1 MLIKIFKVLAGLVLL
16 TLLGAVGFL
25 LFAQRDPDLVLS
37 AAKVL
42 EPAATEPQAA
52 ANPQRNAYF
61 GELHLHTAYSMD
73 ANVFGTNID
82 PRGAY
87 RFAKGEPMEVGRTGI
102 QQRIAA
108 PLDFAAVTDH
118 AEGMGLMSQCYTP
131 GSGSYWTLDCVGIRY
146 KILPV
151 FPRLFKANVQSGDVH
166 ATYIAGP
173 CGADGRKCID
183 AAHTVWEDIQ
193 NAANEHYQPGKFTT
207 FNGFEYSPTLSR
219 GGMLHRNVIFRGAK
233 VPPTVFGAAD
243 GFAEDLLRWLDV
255 QCTGACKALA
265 IPHNPNFSWGLM
277 FGDTN
282 ANATP
287 LTREN
292 LALRAKY
299 ETLVEIF
306 QAKGSSECARGVGNS
321 DEECGFENL
330 FRACK
335 PGEED
340 MIDPKTGIHT
350 VQCVAQNDMVRNVL
364 KRGLTEEKKW
374 GFNPFKL
381 GFVGGTDNHNAMPGD
396 TAEKG
401 YNGHA
406 APNDSTP
413 ELRLGMKETIVTKS
427 LGLPTTGIN
436 PGGLT
441 GVWAEK
447 NTRED
452 IWDGLKRRETWG
464 TSGTRLRVRF
474 FGGFGLPADLHTQ
487 PNMVQTAY
495 AKGVPMGGDLQA
507 APAGN
512 APAFVV
518 WAMRDA
524 NSAPLQRIQIVKGW
538 TEGDATKEAV
548 YDVACSDGLKPDA
561 KTHRCPDNGAKVN
574 LQDCSISQGKG
585 AAELSTTWKD
595 PDFHAKDSA
604 FYYVRVLEN
613 PVCRYSQYDAL
624 KLGVAH
630 PAGFPATVQER
641 AWSSPIWYTP
651 GQ

>member
-1 MLIKIFKVLAGLVLL
+1 MLKKIVKVLAGLVLL
-16 TLLGAVGFL
+16 SLLGVSGFL
-25 LFAQRDPDLVLS
+25 FFAQHDPDMALS
-37 AAKVL
+37 ATKVL
-42 EPAATEPQAA
+42 EPTATGPQAA

-61 GELHLHTAYSMD
+61 GELHLHTAYSLD
-73 ANVFGTNID
+73 ANVFGTKID

-87 RFAKGEPMEVGRTGI
+87 RFAKGEPMELGRTGI
-102 QQRIAA
+102 QQRINS

-118 AEGMGLMSQCYTP
+118 AEGIGLMSQCYTP

-146 KILPV
+146 KILLV
-151 FPRLFKANVQSGDVH
+151 FPRLFKANVQTGAETAS
-166 ATYIAGP
+166 YLKGP

-207 FNGFEYSPTLSR
+207 FIGFEYSPTLIR
-219 GGMLHRNVIFRGAK
+219 GGMMHRNVIYRGAQ

-243 GFAEDLLRWLDV
+243 GFVEDLLRWLDV
-255 QCTGACKALA
+255 QCTGACKALS
-265 IPHNPNFSWGLM
+265 IPHNSNFSWGLM

-306 QAKGSSECARGVGNS
+306 QAKGSSECARGVGSS

-340 MIDPKTGIHT
+340 KIDPKTGIHT
-350 VQCVAQNDMVRNVL
+350 VQCVAQNDLVRNVL

-381 GFVGGTDNHNAMPGD
+381 GIVGGTDNHNALPGD

-406 APNDSTP
+406 APIDSTP
-413 ELRLGMKETIVTKS
+413 ELRLGLKETIVTKS
-427 LGLPTTGIN
+427 LGLATTSIN

-452 IWDGLKRRETWG
+452 IWDGLKRRESWG
-464 TSGTRLRVRF
+464 TSGTRMRVRF
-474 FGGFGLPADLHTQ
+474 FGGFDLPADLHTQ
-487 PNMVQTAY
+487 PGMVQTAY

-507 APAGN
+507 GPAGKS
-512 APAFVV
+512 PAFVV

-538 TEGDATKEAV
+538 VEGDATKEAV

-574 LQDCSISQGKG
+574 LQDCSVTSGKG
-585 AAELSTTWKD
+585 AAELATTWQD
-595 PDFHAKDSA
+595 PDFRAKDAA

-613 PVCRYSQYDAL
+613 PVCRFSQYDAL

-630 PAGFPATVQER
+630 PSGFPPTVQER

-651 GQ
+651 GP